1 MGPVKT
7 SSPLRI
13 LLVEDNEHDR
23 VAFRRALQK
32 SQVSCEITE
41 CVQAEEALERLH
53 ADASSFDLG
62 VVDHGLPGM
71 SGLDLCKELINE
83 EIPLP
88 LVILTRKGSEQLAV
102 DALKAGVD
110 DYVTKDAGQGYL
122 HLLPMVLS
130 EVLRKHDDRIAR
142 KHAEEALQ
150 KAHDELEQRV
160 EERTAKLA
168 RTTEQLKLELTERE
182 RAEKA
187 LRESEQRFKC
197 LSENAPDIIFTL
209 GLDGTFTYL
218 NPAFEKILGYK
229 REEGLGR
236 PFLAF
241 AMEVDA
247 KNYAD
252 LFKRIRDG
260 KETTRDMAIILIHK
274 DGSARLLNM
283 SGAPNIDAAGEVTG
297 IVGLLKDITQHRK
310 LEAQYRQAQK
320 MEAIGT
326 LSAGIAHD
334 FNNLLM
340 GIQGKSSLILLH
352 IDPTH
357 PHYRELKSIQKQV
370 QSGIKL
376 TRQLLGYA
384 RKDRYEV
391 LKSIDLNELVKETS
405 ETFGRI
411 RKEITIYRELAKD
424 LYEIEADQGQIEQ
437 ILLNLYVNAGDA
449 MPGGGDLI
457 LKTTNKTH
465 KEMKGKVYDPKP
477 GNYVELMVTDT
488 GIGMDKETM
497 ECIFDPFFTTK
508 ERGKGTGLGLS
519 SVYGIIKGH
528 GGYIDVESTKGYTT
542 TFRLYLPALLED
554 KHYEVVKTAEQF
566 IKGAGTVLL
575 VDDEDIILEVGQEL
589 LEAMG
594 YRVLIARNGKEA
606 IDIYRKNWNDIDI
619 VLLDVVMP
627 YMGGAKAYDW
637 IKEINPNV
645 KVILSSGYSIE
656 AQATEI
662 LKHGCD
668 GFIQKP
674 FTMREL
680 SKKIKE
686 VLGKE

>member
-1 MGPVKT
+1 MDPSKR

-23 VAFRRALQK
+23 VAFCRAFQK
-32 SQVSCEITE
+32 SEASCEITE

-53 ADASSFDLG
+53 ADASSFDLA

-71 SGLDLCKELINE
+71 SGLDLCKEVLKE

-122 HLLPMVLS
+122 HLLPVVLS
-130 EVLRKHDDRIAR
+130 EVLRKHGDRLAR
-142 KHAEEALQ
+142 KGAEEALQ
-150 KAHDELEQRV
+150 RAHDELEQRV

-168 RTTEQLKLELTERE
+168 RTTEQLKLELTERK
-182 RAEKA
+182 RAEEA
-187 LRESEQRFKC
+187 LRESEHRFKC

-218 NPAFEKILGYK
+218 NPAFEKTLGYERK
-229 REEGLGR
+229 EGLGR
-236 PFLAF
+236 PFWGF

-247 KNYAD
+247 RNYAN
-252 LFKRIRDG
+252 LFKRVRDG
-260 KETTRDMAIILIHK
+260 NETIRDMAIILLHK
-274 DGSARLLNM
+274 DGAARLLNM
-283 SGAPNIDAAGEVTG
+283 SGAPNIDAAGKVTG
-297 IVGLLKDITQHRK
+297 MVGLLKDITQHRK
-310 LEAQYRQAQK
+310 LEAQYHQAQK
-320 MEAIGT
+320 MESIGT

-340 GIQGKSSLILLH
+340 GIQGKSSLMLLD

-357 PHYRELKSIQKQV
+357 PHYKELKSIQKQV

-384 RKDRYEV
+384 RRDRYEV
-391 LKSIDLNELVKETS
+391 KPIHLNELVEETS

-411 RKEITIYRELAKD
+411 KKEITIYRELAED
-424 LYEIEADQGQIEQ
+424 LYTIEADVGQIEQ
-437 ILLNLYVNAGDA
+437 VLLNLYVNAADA

-457 LKTTNKTH
+457 LKTMNTSHEHMT
-465 KEMKGKVYDPKP
+465 GKVYDPKP
-477 GNYVELMVTDT
+477 GNYVLLMVTDT
-488 GIGMDKETM
+488 GTGMDKETM

-508 ERGKGTGLGLS
+508 EMGRGTGLGLAS
-519 SVYGIIKGH
+519 AYGIIKGH
-528 GGYIDVESTKGYTT
+528 GGYIDVESTKGYRT
-542 TFRLYLPALLED
+542 TFRIYLPVPENKD
-554 KHYEVVKTAEQF
+554 YEAVKSAEQF
-566 IKGAGTVLL
+566 IKGTGTVLL
-575 VDDEDIILEVGQEL
+575 VDDEDVILEVGQEL
-589 LEAMG
+589 LETMG

-627 YMGGAKAYDW
+627 HMGGAKAYEW
-637 IKEINPNV
+637 MKEINPNV
-645 KVILSSGYSIE
+645 KVILSSGYSME
-656 AQATEI
+656 GQATEI
-662 LKHGCD
+662 LNRGCD
-668 GFIQKP
+668 SFIQKP

-680 SKKIKE
+680 SKRIKE
-686 VLGKE
+686 VLEKE

>member
-1 MGPVKT
+1 MDPSKR

-23 VAFRRALQK
+23 VAFCRAFQK
-32 SQVSCEITE
+32 SEASCEITE
-41 CVQAEEALERLH
+41 CVQAEEALERLR
-53 ADASSFDLG
+53 ADASSFDLA

-71 SGLDLCKELINE
+71 SGLDLCKEVLKE

-122 HLLPMVLS
+122 HLLPVVLS
-130 EVLRKHDDRIAR
+130 EVLRKHGDRLAR
-142 KHAEEALQ
+142 KRAEEALQ
-150 KAHDELEQRV
+150 RAHDELEQRV
-160 EERTAKLA
+160 ERRTAKLA
-168 RTTEQLKLELTERE
+168 MTTEQLKLELTERK
-182 RAEKA
+182 RAEEA
-187 LRESEQRFKC
+187 LRESEHRFKC

-218 NPAFEKILGYK
+218 NPGFEKTLGYERK
-229 REEGLGR
+229 EGLGR
-236 PFLAF
+236 AFWGF

-247 KNYAD
+247 RNYAN

-260 KETTRDMAIILIHK
+260 NETIRDMAIILLHK

-283 SGAPNIDAAGEVTG
+283 SGAPNIDAAGKVTG
-297 IVGLLKDITQHRK
+297 MVGLLKDITQHRK
-310 LEAQYRQAQK
+310 LEAQYHQAQK
-320 MEAIGT
+320 MESIGT

-340 GIQGKSSLILLH
+340 GIQGKSSLMLLD
-352 IDPTH
+352 IDSTH
-357 PHYRELKSIQKQV
+357 PHYKELKSIQKQV

-384 RKDRYEV
+384 RRDRHEV
-391 LKSIDLNELVKETS
+391 KPIDLNELVEETS

-411 RKEITIYRELAKD
+411 KKEITIYRELAED
-424 LYEIEADQGQIEQ
+424 LYTIEADLGQIEQ
-437 ILLNLYVNAGDA
+437 VLLNLYVNAADA

-457 LKTTNKTH
+457 LKTMNTSHEHMT
-465 KEMKGKVYDPKP
+465 GKVYDPKP
-477 GNYVELMVTDT
+477 GNYVLLMVTDT
-488 GIGMDKETM
+488 GTGMDEETM

-508 ERGKGTGLGLS
+508 EMGRGTGLGLAS
-519 SVYGIIKGH
+519 AYGIIKGH
-528 GGYIDVESTKGYTT
+528 GGYIDVESTKGYRT
-542 TFRLYLPALLED
+542 TFRIYLPVPENKD
-554 KHYEVVKTAEQF
+554 YEAVKSAEQF
-566 IKGAGTVLL
+566 IKGTGTVLL
-575 VDDEDIILEVGQEL
+575 VDDEDVILEVGQEL
-589 LEAMG
+589 LETMG

-627 YMGGAKAYDW
+627 HMGGAKAYEW
-637 IKEINPNV
+637 MKEINPNV
-645 KVILSSGYSIE
+645 KVILSSGYSME
-656 AQATEI
+656 GQATEI
-662 LKHGCD
+662 LNRGCD
-668 GFIQKP
+668 SFIQKP

-680 SKKIKE
+680 SKRIKE
-686 VLGKE
+686 VLEKE

>member
-1 MGPVKT
+1 MDPTKT

-23 VAFRRALQK
+23 VAFCRAFQK

-41 CVQAEEALERLH
+41 CVRAEEALERLR
-53 ADASSFDLG
+53 ADASSFDLA

-71 SGLDLCKELINE
+71 SGLDLCKELLNE

-88 LVILTRKGSEQLAV
+88 LVLLTRKGSEQLAV
-102 DALKAGVD
+102 EALKAGVD

-122 HLLPMVLS
+122 YLLPVVLS
-130 EVLRKHDDRIAR
+130 EVLRKHGDRIAR
-142 KHAEEALQ
+142 KRAEEALQ

-168 RTTEQLKLELTERE
+168 RTTEQLKLELTERK
-182 RAEKA
+182 RAEEA

-236 PFLAF
+236 PFSAF

-247 KNYAD
+247 KNYAN
-252 LFKRIRDG
+252 LFKRVGDG
-260 KETTRDMAIILIHK
+260 KETIRDMAIILIHK

-297 IVGLLKDITQHRK
+297 MVGLLKDITQHRK
-310 LEAQYRQAQK
+310 LETQYRQAQK

-340 GIQGKSSLILLH
+340 GIQGKTSLILLD

-357 PHYRELKSIQKQV
+357 PHYKELKSIQQQI

-391 LKSIDLNELVKETS
+391 VKPFDLNELVEETS

-411 RKEITIYRELAKD
+411 RKDIAVYRELAGD
-424 LYEIEADQGQIEQ
+424 LFTIEADLGQIEQ
-437 ILLNLYVNAGDA
+437 VLLNLYVNAADA

-457 LKTTNKTH
+457 LKTINTTH
-465 KEMKGKVYDPKP
+465 EHMTGKLYDPKP
-477 GNYVELMVTDT
+477 GNYVLLTVTDT

-508 ERGKGTGLGLS
+508 EMGKGTGLGLS

-528 GGYIDVESTKGYTT
+528 GGYIDVESTKGYRT
-542 TFRLYLPALLED
+542 TFRIYLPVPEN
-554 KHYEVVKTAEQF
+554 KHYEAVKTAEQF
-566 IKGAGTVLL
+566 IKGTGTVLL
-575 VDDEDIILEVGQEL
+575 VDDEDMILEVGREL
-589 LEAMG
+589 LETMG
-594 YRVLIARNGKEA
+594 YRVLMARNGKEA
-606 IDIYRKNWNDIDI
+606 INIYKKNWNDIDI
-619 VLLDVVMP
+619 VLLDMAMP
-627 YMGGAKAYDW
+627 HMGGAKTYDW
-637 IKEINPNV
+637 MKEINPNV
-645 KVILSSGYSIE
+645 KVILSTGYSME
-656 AQATEI
+656 GQASEI
-662 LKHGCD
+662 LDHGCD

-686 VLGKE
+686 VLEKE